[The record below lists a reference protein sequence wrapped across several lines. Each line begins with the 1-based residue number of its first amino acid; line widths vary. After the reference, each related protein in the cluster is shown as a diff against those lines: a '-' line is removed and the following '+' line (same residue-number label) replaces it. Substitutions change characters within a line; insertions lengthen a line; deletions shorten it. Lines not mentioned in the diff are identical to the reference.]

1 VLKKMRRGYGEK
13 LVRELV
19 ERIRKQDAKI
29 WLRTTMLVGHPGE
42 DEAAFGRLRDFI
54 AEGEIDH
61 LGVFP
66 WSREDGTVSAMQPS
80 RVDDDAAN
88 ERASELMELQAEI
101 RANKFA
107 ALRGQVIEVLV
118 DGISDE
124 SEYLLDGR
132 HEGQAPDIDGKVILL
147 DGTAQPGTFVQARVM
162 QTTAHDLIA
171 SLDLDREPDD
181 DDSSESGELEP
192 SDD

>member
-1 VLKKMRRGYGEK
+1 
-13 LVRELV
+13 
-19 ERIRKQDAKI
+19 
-29 WLRTTMLVGHPGE
+29 
-42 DEAAFGRLRDFI
+42 
-54 AEGEIDH
+54 
-61 LGVFP
+61 
-66 WSREDGTVSAMQPS
+66 
-80 RVDDDAAN
+80 
-88 ERASELMELQAEI
+88 
-101 RANKFA
+101 
-107 ALRGQVIEVLV
+107 VIEVLV

-171 SLDLDREPDD
+171 TLDLERELDPDD
-181 DDSSESGELEP
+181 DESGELEP